1 MSDFLFVKK
10 TTKKN
15 NDFNLEIVMFIYWDV
30 AYNFKNVLFV
40 FLKSIIFL
48 KILEVNFTNK
58 TLQNL
63 SDISDKTLKTE
74 RKN

>member
-48 KILEVNFTNK
+48 KIFNKLKFSKLEFPIIN
-58 TLQNL
+58 
-63 SDISDKTLKTE
+63 
-74 RKN
+74 